1 MAAEGPEELARAGLE
16 HLQTAAREVIAA
28 TRSLL
33 DAAEEVIDDPAAVQ
47 QVVHT
52 LAGLAQVAARRLRSD
67 EGSPSDEAGAA
78 SEDPAAGGVERIR
91 LS

>member
-1 MAAEGPEELARAGLE
+1 MGAEGPDELARAGLE
-16 HLQTAAREVIAA
+16 HLQAAAREVIAA

-52 LAGLAQVAARRLRSD
+52 LGGLAQLAARRLRSEAPGASPD
-67 EGSPSDEAGAA
+67 EPDGPGD
-78 SEDPAAGGVERIR
+78 GGVERIQV
-91 LS
+91 S